1 MRAGFIGLGNIGK
14 PMAERLLV
22 PGGLDTTVF
31 DLDAAPVQELVARGA
46 RAARNAR
53 EVAESSDVIG
63 ICVPEDRH
71 VRAVLGGADGVLAG
85 AKPGSV
91 VMIHS
96 TILPATAIELAKEA
110 SVHGVALLDACV
122 TGGEDRARAGTC
134 TYLVGGDA
142 DALEKARPFL
152 ETSSE
157 RIIHAGALGNGAK
170 LKLCINVLTYLQWA
184 AAFESFKLAQVIGLP
199 TDVFEAAGKANGQLT
214 DLMSRYLVSQK
225 LPDEARKS
233 DGFQKLVRNHMKIA
247 EKDLAWALELA
258 RDAGVALPAAAL
270 ASQSMARIY
279 GVEDPKRR

>member
-14 PMAERLLV
+14 PMAERLRV
-22 PGGLDTTVF
+22 PGGLETTVF

-85 AKPGSV
+85 AKPGTV

-96 TILPATAIELAKEA
+96 TILPATAIELAKAA
-110 SVHGVALLDACV
+110 SAQGVALLDACV

-142 DALEKARPFL
+142 QALEKARPFL

-157 RIIHAGALGNGAK
+157 RIIHAGELGNGAK

-199 TDVFEAAGKANGQLT
+199 AEVFEQAGKANGQLT

-225 LPDEARKS
+225 LPDEARRS
-233 DGFQKLVRNHMKIA
+233 DGFQKLVRGHMKIA

-258 RDAGVALPAAAL
+258 RESGVALPAAAL

-279 GVEDPKRR
+279 GVEDAKRR

>member
-14 PMAERLLV
+14 PMAERLV
-22 PGGLDTTVF
+22 KGGLETTVF
-31 DLDAAPVQELVARGA
+31 DLDEAPVRELVAAGA
-46 RAARNAR
+46 VAARSAR
-53 EVAESSDVIG
+53 EVAERADVIG

-71 VRAVLGGADGVLAG
+71 VRAVMSGPDGLLSA
-85 AKPGSV
+85 AKPGTIV
-91 VMIHS
+91 LIHS
-96 TILPATAIELAKEA
+96 TVLPATAIELGKEA
-110 SVHGVALLDACV
+110 ASRGVALLDACV

-152 ETSSE
+152 EKSSE
-157 RIIHAGALGNGAK
+157 RIIHAGALGDGAK

-199 TDVFEAAGKANGQLT
+199 TDVFEQAGKANGQLT

-225 LPDEARKS
+225 LPEEARKS

-258 RDAGVALPAAAL
+258 REAGVSLPAAAL

-279 GVEDPKRR
+279 GVEDTKRR